1 MSIQSAKRERERD
14 RDRETDRQTDRQ
26 TGRQTDRHTKTDKQT
41 NSDRESVLLSIV
53 PVGLQGRV
61 GAVLL
66 RTEMVSFFRSSPLT
80 SWQRTDNSYCGMVVA
95 DSLPVPV

>member
-1 MSIQSAKRERERD
+1 MSIQSAKRERERQ
-14 RDRETDRQTDRQ
+14 RQRDRQTDRQAQ